1 MIAFT
6 PSGKF
11 TERENTEAMLGRH
24 GARRRLSF
32 GFALSLWLAGCGA
45 VGTPSNPEPPEPEL
59 QCRSLEESLPN
70 FLRLLRDPAS
80 PLSGLKF
87 VVTQLNSGDPTDVA
101 ENPIAS
107 MLKYSVLGLSQFT
120 KDQPENG
127 NNQCFTLAEYEKR
140 AASVLPLCGV
150 EARLGE
156 ACENRMCVVRRA
168 LTLGLQKD
176 GAKSSLDVLEP
187 VLGKVL
193 GYMSNTGPGADG
205 KEHYEVIEV
214 LHRTAVNESLCE
226 PKNLVDVV
234 DGIVVYFR
242 NSASCGKSCPGLLA
256 AEALEKLVRDPELQA
271 LLNTFES
278 AESDGSGRE
287 AFQALGRV
295 LGPALASM
303 PEDDSYFQPIQRV
316 INLLYSF
323 MDGKPRYD
331 RVRGLIEEVVVV
343 LKGLLDPNRPG
354 AILKPFKA
362 VMNCVNR
369 LDEEQALV
377 GAAYDL
383 LSRSGDDGQGLD
395 VDELVTTL
403 ADMVRLDAN
412 GVFFTA
418 LHSVLATLSQDE
430 PALEAVRQFLVQV
443 QTVENA
449 RLALPAV
456 QKMVQQGVVEE
467 ILSLLN
473 ELLYG
478 CKRTM

>member
-1 MIAFT
+1 
-6 PSGKF
+6 
-11 TERENTEAMLGRH
+11 MLGRLR
-24 GARRRLSF
+24 ARHRLWCGLVAIWSF
-32 GFALSLWLAGCGA
+32 GCGA
-45 VGTPSNPEPPEPEL
+45 VGTPANPEPPEPEM

-80 PLSGLKF
+80 PLSGLRH
-87 VVTQLNSGDPTDVA
+87 VVTQLNAGDPTDVA

-107 MLKYSVLGLSQFT
+107 MLKYSVQGLNQFT
-120 KDQPENG
+120 KDPPENEKKR
-127 NNQCFTLAEYEKR
+127 CYTLTQYEKNTD
-140 AASVLPLCGV
+140 AMLPLCGV
-150 EARLGE
+150 EALPGE

-176 GAKSSLDVLEP
+176 GAKSSLDALEP

-205 KEHYEVIEV
+205 KEHYEAIEV

-226 PKNLVDVV
+226 PRNLVEVI

-242 NSASCGKSCPGLLA
+242 NSPSCGKSCPGLLA
-256 AEALEKLVRDPELQA
+256 VEAFEKLVRDPQLQA
-271 LLNTFES
+271 LLNTYES
-278 AESDGSGRE
+278 AEADGKGRE
-287 AFQALGRV
+287 AFQSLGRI

-303 PEDDSYFQPIQRV
+303 PEDESYFQPIQRV
-316 INLLYSF
+316 INLLYTF
-323 MDGKPRYD
+323 MDGDEAKYGRL
-331 RVRGLIEEVVVV
+331 RGLVEEVVAV
-343 LKGLLDPNRPG
+343 LKGLLDPKRPG

-362 VMNCVNR
+362 VMHCVNR
-369 LDEEQALV
+369 LDEEQTLV

-383 LSRSGDDGQGLD
+383 LSRSGDDGNGLD
-395 VDELVTTL
+395 VDELIATV
-403 ADMVRLDAN
+403 ADVVRLDEH
-412 GVFFTA
+412 GVFATA
-418 LHSVLATLSQDE
+418 IHAVLATLAQDE

-449 RLALPAV
+449 RLALPAI
-456 QKMVQQGVVEE
+456 QKMVQQGVLEE
-467 ILSLLN
+467 FFSLLN